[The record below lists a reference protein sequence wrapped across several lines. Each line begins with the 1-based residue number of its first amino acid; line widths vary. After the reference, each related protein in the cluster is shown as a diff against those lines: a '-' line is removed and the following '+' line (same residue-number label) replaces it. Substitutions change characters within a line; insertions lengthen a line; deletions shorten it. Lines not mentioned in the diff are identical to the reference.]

1 MSRSSVISCNFTLSV
16 VTPPGWFFEPV
27 ISADTYI
34 ESAQEITISADNMPA
49 STFLNFFMVV
59 RFTIPSPPNI
69 FILEHI
75 ATMLIFYHSYFLKV
89 KIHFFTYKN
98 VPFV

>member
-1 MSRSSVISCNFTLSV
+1 
-16 VTPPGWFFEPV
+16 
-27 ISADTYI
+27 
-34 ESAQEITISADNMPA
+34 MPA